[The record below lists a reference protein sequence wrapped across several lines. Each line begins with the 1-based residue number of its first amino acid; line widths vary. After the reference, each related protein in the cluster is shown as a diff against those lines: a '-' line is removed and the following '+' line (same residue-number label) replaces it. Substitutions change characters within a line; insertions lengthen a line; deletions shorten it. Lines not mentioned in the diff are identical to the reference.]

1 MEPRIWGLNF
11 SNLTPELVILTVCFR
26 RKEEELSGACV
37 SGGRVFCV
45 FVFFFEGDRVDNS
58 GILFPAGR
66 VLVSFT
72 AIDCL
77 CLFKLFSFDVL
88 SRPVSP

>member
-37 SGGRVFCV
+37 SGGRVFW
-45 FVFFFEGDRVDNS
+45 FFFFEGDRVDNWDTM
-58 GILFPAGR
+58 FPAGR